1 MGYRELRE
9 IKNMKLSENFRI
21 SKIQLT
27 LSHHS
32 LHTPPLEDRHML
44 GHVLGSVKA
53 VPLCGLFR
61 AGLAKGTVWK
71 PSQR

>member
-1 MGYRELRE
+1 MQL
-9 IKNMKLSENFRI
+9 LENFGI

-32 LHTPPLEDRHML
+32 LHTPPLEDRHLL

-61 AGLAKGTVWK
+61 AGLAKGIVCWL
-71 PSQR
+71 R